1 MKKLLSVFL
10 SFILFV
16 CALSIPTFACV
27 TKDDAYDD
35 NLAVLQEQFIYGE
48 GPETD
53 GFTID
58 YRYFSPVKEGD
69 TTKYP
74 LVIWLH
80 GMGDGAEEGLQVTK
94 SDIAFWTSDEFQ
106 NRFKGS
112 NGAFIFAPRS
122 LEEDNLFWSDS
133 LIFPLRAAI
142 DDFIAKNKNNID
154 YGNDN

>member
-1 MKKLLSVFL
+1 MKKLLSLIL
-10 SFILFV
+10 SFIMIL
-16 CALSIPTFACV
+16 CALALPAIACTV
-27 TKDDAYDD
+27 DDTYDD
-35 NLAVLQEQFIYGE
+35 NLPELQKQFVYGE

-80 GMGDGAEEGLQVTK
+80 GMGDGAEEGLQVSK

-112 NGAFIFAPRS
+112 NGAFILVVIQWVVR
-122 LEEDNLFWSDS
+122 
-133 LIFPLRAAI
+133 
-142 DDFIAKNKNNID
+142 
-154 YGNDN
+154 